1 MNLLLGA
8 LAVLIAATLVP
19 TPPGGAVLAWTL
31 ATVLAF
37 NAAANALN
45 DYFDYA
51 SDKVNRPE
59 RPLPSG
65 ALPQGAGWW
74 LALILFVLGGL
85 AAVQLPW
92 TASVLA
98 IFVALPLMVLYS
110 PVLKGLPL
118 VGNGVIAA
126 ILGLALLFAGAAF
139 GELPA
144 MWTPA
149 GLAFGF
155 TMLRELV
162 KDMED
167 LAGDRQTGVGTF
179 PVRFGLSASLKTAQ
193 MLTLVLMFGCL
204 LPYILGIYN
213 STYLVA
219 VVIGVELPLLYA
231 VYYLSKHPNP
241 AGSGWVAKVLK
252 VDIFAGLLAIYL
264 SRFELG

>member
-1 MNLLLGA
+1 M
-8 LAVLIAATLVP
+8 LIAATLVP
-19 TPPGGAVLAWTL
+19 NPPPGATLAWTL

-45 DYFDYA
+45 DYFDYT

-65 ALPQGAGWW
+65 ALPRGAGWW
-74 LALILFVLGGL
+74 LALILYVLGGM
-85 AAVQLPW
+85 AALQLPRA
-92 TASVLA
+92 ASVLA
-98 IFVALPLMVLYS
+98 IFVALPLMVLYT
-110 PVLKGLPL
+110 PLLKGLPL

-139 GELPA
+139 GELPT

-167 LAGDRQTGVGTF
+167 LAGDSQTGVGTF
-179 PVRFGLSASLKTAQ
+179 PVRFGLSASLKAIQ
-193 MLTLVLMFGCL
+193 ILTFILMFGCL

-213 STYLVA
+213 SAYLVA
-219 VVIGVELPLLYA
+219 VVIGVELPLLYSL
-231 VYYLSKHPNP
+231 YYLSKHPNP